1 MAKLKLREGL
11 TRDLF
16 TQWLMPKRAF
26 LLAAAG
32 EIGANPDQR
41 IHADAQHLAEL
52 SIDLSVGLLQATVL
66 LVSFIGVLWT
76 LSAGVVFEIEGRS
89 FVIPGYMVWCSLA
102 YAGAASLASWRVGRP
117 LLHLGAERYARE
129 SDLRFALVHVNE
141 QREAIAVYRGE
152 AEEEGRLR
160 EEFDRLLV
168 VLRRLIGATTRL
180 TWVTAGYGWFTIVAP
195 IIVAAPAYFGG
206 NLSFGGLLMAVGAIT
221 QVQQSLRWFVD
232 NAGAIADWRATLAR
246 VGDFRQALPEI
257 DKIGDEA
264 SHIELVATAEDKLVF
279 DDLGVTSPSGCTS
292 LNEAHV
298 EMAPGEHV
306 LIVGAPGSGKT
317 SLFRAIAG
325 LWPWGSGRIGLP
337 AAEQFMFMPKRPY
350 ISDGALRDVLA
361 YPASPDGFTEQKLI
375 SVLTRMG
382 LLHLTRQLDRV
393 ARWDKELI
401 DFEQQG
407 LAFARMLL
415 HNPRWVIVDEA
426 IGSLAPEARKTLFH
440 ILEKELAT
448 TTLVCI
454 SGPQAQDKFYTRVLH
469 LTMNQQGQRLAVPC
483 LPCATAPKEEE
494 VVSANSRQNIS
505 RRSKQLRRRKCY
517 RTRISSA
524 IRPPRLNSSLA

>member
-1 MAKLKLREGL
+1 MR
-11 TRDLF
+11 T
-16 TQWLMPKRAF
+16 P
-26 LLAAAG
+26 
-32 EIGANPDQR
+32 
-41 IHADAQHLAEL
+41 
-52 SIDLSVGLLQATVL
+52 SIWPNFRSILSVGLLQATVL
-66 LVSFIGVLWT
+66 LGSFIGVLWT
-76 LSAGVVFEIEGRS
+76 LSAGVVYEMEGRS

-160 EEFDRLLV
+160 KEFDRLLV

-337 AAEQFMFMPKRPY
+337 AAEQIMFMPKRPY

-361 YPASPDGFTEQKLI
+361 LSGF
-375 SVLTRMG
+375 
-382 LLHLTRQLDRV
+382 
-393 ARWDKELI
+393 ARWVH
-401 DFEQQG
+401 G
-407 LAFARMLL
+407 T
-415 HNPRWVIVDEA
+415 
-426 IGSLAPEARKTLFH
+426 EARLRSNANGALTPN
-440 ILEKELAT
+440 EGAQ
-448 TTLVCI
+448 
-454 SGPQAQDKFYTRVLH
+454 SGR
-469 LTMNQQGQRLAVPC
+469 AVG
-483 LPCATAPKEEE
+483 
-494 VVSANSRQNIS
+494 
-505 RRSKQLRRRKCY
+505 
-517 RTRISSA
+517 
-524 IRPPRLNSSLA
+524 